1 MKNPLKYDEDIAE
14 EFGIDDSKSE
24 ILDPV
29 YKIAYVRAQ
38 LEEISKFLYRERVEL
53 ILGQTQADSKDELIA
68 SKGAQRVTEHR
79 NNIKQVVK
87 SINVLKELLNEL
99 QAISEQS

>member
-1 MKNPLKYDEDIAE
+1 MDSPLKYDQDISE
-14 EFGIDDSKSE
+14 EFGIDDSKNE

-29 YKIAYVRAQ
+29 YKIAYVRSQ

-53 ILGQTQADSKDELIA
+53 ILGQTQADSKDEMIA
-68 SKGAQRVTEHR
+68 AKGASQVTEHR

-99 QAISEQS
+99 QAIQPE